1 MKVKGGVIKVYVEWR
16 RIEKV
21 VLHYLFLMVAVDR
34 ECKVGKVG
42 G

>member
-1 MKVKGGVIKVYVEWR
+1 MKVKGGVVMVYVERR

-21 VLHYLFLMVAVDR
+21 VLHYLFLMVVVDR